1 MTVPIKDFSFH
12 VMSVLVCLGAGLV
25 ISAPEYVGKG
35 QTPRHTLK
43 ASYFCFSGFF
53 KILRGQDH
61 CGIESEI
68 VAGLPC
74 TEQYWKRI

>member
-1 MTVPIKDFSFH
+1 MCADPSILPTNH
-12 VMSVLVCLGAGLV
+12 LLAC
-25 ISAPEYVGKG
+25 
-35 QTPRHTLK
+35 
-43 ASYFCFSGFF
+43 CFPGFF

-74 TEQYWKRI
+74 TNQHQPEL